1 MIVVTLVLLIAS
13 LAHLFLFVYN
23 RYLLCIADGPWKKP
37 IHMAWLGISF
47 VLPVFLLAVLSGT
60 APVRNLLGWSPAS
73 RFEEI
78 LFGIAAALIAFF
90 GARTILWLGARAY
103 PETSNNLLEETIS
116 IPVMPAVGSRLPR
129 GFRRFETTGDLHLVE
144 REIAVAGLAPAFDG
158 IRIVQ
163 VSDVHFGRRL
173 EMENY
178 LSGVQE
184 LVAQLSPDVVVFT
197 GDFVDLKRDIPRS
210 VEYHAGFRGRLATLA
225 VLGNH
230 DYWTS
235 AERLREELA
244 RTHIIDL
251 GGGERRSLKRTGR
264 RLTFVGTDAPWNG
277 RRPDWKRLV
286 RRETGDAVVLLSH
299 TPDNAPLA
307 ARHGASLI
315 LSGHNHG
322 GQMCLPLIGP
332 FVVPSRHGLK
342 YAGGCYRV
350 GVESVLNVSR
360 GVGVSSGGIRVL
372 CPPEVCVLTLRAP
385 VVEVMAGRVIPA
397 RAVLRPAQTGDAP
410 GGIMARAPG
419 ASGGVGKL

>member
-1 MIVVTLVLLIAS
+1 MKIIMLLLIIVS
-13 LAHLFLFVYN
+13 LLHLFLFVYN

-37 IHMAWLGISF
+37 IHMVWLAISC
-47 VLPVFLLAVLSGT
+47 VFPSSLLLLFFGT
-60 APVRNLLGWSPAS
+60 NTITNTLLWSPETQPE
-73 RFEEI
+73 RI
-78 LFGIAAALIAFF
+78 LFGIAAALLAFF
-90 GARTILWLGARAY
+90 GARAILWTLAHMF
-103 PETSNNLLEETIS
+103 PETSNNLVEETVS
-116 IPVMPAVGSRLPR
+116 VPVMPAVASSLPR
-129 GFRRFETTGDLHLVE
+129 GFRSFETTGDLQLVE
-144 REIAVAGLAPAFDG
+144 REIAVPGLAPAFDG
-158 IRIVQ
+158 LRIVQ

-178 LSGVQE
+178 LRGVQE
-184 LVAQLSPDVVVFT
+184 LVSQLSPDVVAFT
-197 GDFVDLKRDIPRS
+197 GDFVDIKRDIPRS
-210 VEYHAGFRGRLATLA
+210 VEYHAGFRGRLATLT

-235 AERLREELA
+235 AERLREELS

-264 RLTFVGTDAPWNG
+264 RLTFVGTDAPWDG

-286 RRETGDAVVLLSH
+286 RRDTGDAVVLLSH
-299 TPDNAPLA
+299 TPDNAPIA

-332 FVVPSRHGLK
+332 FVVPSSYGLK
-342 YAGGCYRV
+342 YVGGCYRV

-372 CPPEVCVLTLRAP
+372 CPPEICVLTLRAP
-385 VVEVMAGRVIPA
+385 VVEVMAGKVIPA
-397 RAVLRPAQTGDAP
+397 RSVLRPAESGESV
-410 GGIMARAPG
+410 GGYMAR
-419 ASGGVGKL
+419 GGR